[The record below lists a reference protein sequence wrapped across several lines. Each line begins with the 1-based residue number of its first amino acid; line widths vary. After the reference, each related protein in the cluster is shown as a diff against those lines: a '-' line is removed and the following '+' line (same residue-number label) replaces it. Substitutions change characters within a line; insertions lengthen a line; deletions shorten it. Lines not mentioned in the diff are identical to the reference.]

1 MQLFLLAEKPH
12 ALPQIA
18 QWYSDEWGYIGEGRS
33 TVELELK
40 LGDYLNHS
48 KLPLIILAQTE
59 GKLMGAAQLR
69 FHEMDIYP
77 NREHWLG
84 GVYVAPAF
92 RGVGVG
98 KALVEAVIEKAK
110 QLGVISINLQTEDM
124 SGGLYS
130 SLGWQPVEQVNY
142 HGIDV
147 LVMEKQL

>member
-1 MQLFLLAEKPH
+1 MKLTLLADNHH
-12 ALPQIA
+12 AIPTIA

-69 FHEMDIYP
+69 SHEMDIYP
-77 NREHWLG
+77 DRQHWLG

-98 KALVEAVIEKAK
+98 KALVEAIIEKAK
-110 QLGVISINLQTEDM
+110 LLGVNSINLQTEEM

-130 SLGWQPVEQVNY
+130 ALGWQAVEQVNY